1 MATQAL
7 QKKLG
12 FIASL
17 VAPLLEFRI
26 TGLDISD
33 VSMKYLS
40 FDSTKKNK
48 IIVSA
53 YGEIV
58 YPAGIITNGE
68 VKDEEK
74 LTDILKQWLAKEK
87 KKLPLPFVVLSLPEE
102 KSFIRA
108 AQIPRVK
115 SEDVANAVRWEIE
128 NQIPLPFEEIIYDYE
143 VIKSPDDN
151 QDHID
156 VIITAFPRNIL
167 NAYIRAVK
175 GAGLEPYAIELESQ
189 SVVRACLPQ
198 LNSSEATIV
207 ADIGRT
213 RTSFVIFAQGSI
225 LHTSTIEMGG
235 SMFEQYIIKQLSI
248 GTKEAAQIKINI
260 GLDKSQRN
268 GEVFTA
274 LAPAITIIGDELT
287 RAISYYRTHAT
298 HAHGA
303 TPQIERILLSG
314 GDANLRG
321 LDTYLTNVLK
331 ISVQRADPFSV
342 INEKLAYSIPPLTK
356 QEALAFTTAIGLA
369 LREIRQN

>member
-108 AQIPRVK
+108 VQIPRVK

-198 LNSSEATIV
+198 LNNSEATIV
-207 ADIGRT
+207 VDMGRT

-342 INEKLAYSIPPLTK
+342 INEK
-356 QEALAFTTAIGLA
+356 
-369 LREIRQN
+369 